1 MWIKRRIADLLAGIV
16 QLPDRAGWRSVLGEL
31 AWALPL
37 LLIVAH
43 AGGLAW
49 LQSPPAAS
57 TAAMLAATLFVM
69 PALLEELLFR
79 GVVIPRHGPKA
90 KWIALSVLLFVL
102 WHPLQVVTFGPPWA
116 GSFLDPWFLLVV
128 GILGLALAR
137 MYAATRSLWPNVIAH
152 WLVVFGWKTIFGGP
166 F

>member
-1 MWIKRRIADLLAGIV
+1 MSITRRLTDLIAGIRH
-16 QLPDRAGWRSVLGEL
+16 LPDGAGWRRVCFEL

-43 AGGLAW
+43 AAGLAR
-49 LQSPPAAS
+49 LQTPPEAS
-57 TAAMLAATLFVM
+57 TVAMLAATLFVM

-79 GVVIPRHGPKA
+79 GLIIPREGPKA

-116 GSFLDPWFLLVV
+116 ESFLDPWFLIVV
-128 GILGLALAR
+128 AILGLAVAR
-137 MYAATRSLWPNVIAH
+137 MYAATRSLWSSILTH
-152 WLVVFGWKTIFGGP
+152 WLVVFGWKTLLGGP

>member
-1 MWIKRRIADLLAGIV
+1 MSINRRLSDLLAALRH
-16 QLPDRAGWRSVLGEL
+16 LPDRAGWRAACIEL

-43 AGGLAW
+43 AGGLAR

-57 TAAMLAATLFVM
+57 TAATLAATLFVM

-79 GVVIPRHGPKA
+79 GLIIPREGPKA
-90 KWIALSVLLFVL
+90 QWITLSVLLFVL

-116 GSFLDPWFLLVV
+116 GSFLDPWFLIVV

-137 MYAATRSLWPNVIAH
+137 MYAATRSLWPSILTH
-152 WLVVFGWKTIFGGP
+152 WLVVLGWKAVFGGP

>member
-1 MWIKRRIADLLAGIV
+1 MSIKRRFTDLLAGLTH
-16 QLPDRAGWRSVLGEL
+16 LPDGAGWRAVGVEL

-43 AGGLAW
+43 AGGLAR

-79 GVVIPRHGPKA
+79 GLIIPREGA
-90 KWIALSVLLFVL
+90 KVRWIALSVVLFVL
-102 WHPLQVVTFGPPWA
+102 WHPLQVVTFGPPWD

-128 GILGLALAR
+128 AILGLALAR
-137 MYAATRSLWPNVIAH
+137 MYALSRSLWPSIAAH
-152 WLVVFGWKTIFGGP
+152 WLVVFGWKAFFGGP

>member
-1 MWIKRRIADLLAGIV
+1 MSIKRRLADLLAGLRH
-16 QLPDRAGWRSVLGEL
+16 LPDRAGWRAVAVEL

-43 AGGLAW
+43 VGGLAR

-57 TAAMLAATLFVM
+57 TAAMLAATLFVI

-79 GVVIPRHGPKA
+79 GLIIPRDGPEA
-90 KWIALSVLLFVL
+90 KWIALSVILFVL

-116 GSFLDPWFLLVV
+116 GSFLDPWFLAVV

-137 MYAATRSLWPNVIAH
+137 IYAATRSLWPCIVTH
-152 WLVVFGWKTIFGGP
+152 WLVVFGWKAVFGGP

>member
-1 MWIKRRIADLLAGIV
+1 MSIKRRFADLLAGLRR
-16 QLPDRAGWRSVLGEL
+16 LPDPPGWRRVLFEL

-43 AGGLAW
+43 AGGLAR
-49 LQSPPAAS
+49 LQSPPDAS
-57 TAAMLAATLFVM
+57 MAAMLAATLFVM

-79 GVVIPRHGPKA
+79 GLIIPQQGPKS
-90 KWIALSVLLFVL
+90 KWIALSVILFVL

-116 GSFLDPWFLLVV
+116 GSFLNPWFLAVV
-128 GILGLALAR
+128 AILGLALAR
-137 MYAATRSLWPNVIAH
+137 MYAATRSLWPSIVTH
-152 WLVVFGWKTIFGGP
+152 WIVVFAWKTVFGGP

>member
-1 MWIKRRIADLLAGIV
+1 MSIKPRLTDLLAGIRHM
-16 QLPDRAGWRSVLGEL
+16 PSGAGWRSACFEI

-43 AGGLAW
+43 ATGLAR
-49 LQSPPAAS
+49 LQSPPAAT
-57 TAAMLAATLFVM
+57 TAATLAATLFVM

-79 GVVIPRHGPKA
+79 GLIIPREGPKA
-90 KWIALSVLLFVL
+90 TWIALSVFLFVL

-116 GSFLDPWFLLVV
+116 GSFLNPAFLVLVA
-128 GILGLALAR
+128 ILGLALAR
-137 MYAATRSLWPNVIAH
+137 IYAVTRSLWPSVAVH
-152 WLVVFGWKTIFGGP
+152 WLVVFGWKAVFGGP

>member
-1 MWIKRRIADLLAGIV
+1 MLIKRRFADLLAGLRH
-16 QLPDRAGWRSVLGEL
+16 LPDRAGWRSVFFEL

-43 AGGLAW
+43 AGGLAR

-79 GVVIPRHGPKA
+79 GLIIPREGPKA
-90 KWIALSVLLFVL
+90 KWIALSVILFIL

-116 GSFLDPWFLLVV
+116 GSFLDPWFLLVIA
-128 GILGLALAR
+128 ILGLALAR
-137 MYAATRSLWPNVIAH
+137 MYATTRSLWPSIVTH
-152 WLVVFGWKTIFGGP
+152 WLVVWVWKAVFGGP